1 MKEVKW
7 SLEFIIRKRSYTPLI
22 RIRIEGKGFWKRFLP
37 VPGRTFK
44 ITSFLL
50 WRLRLVCMWRLR
62 SWATDE
68 KSLDIY
74 FSLSELKQEYKF

>member
-1 MKEVKW
+1 MVIEIYHQKK
-7 SLEFIIRKRSYTPLI
+7 IIIIIIIIII

-37 VPGRTFK
+37 VPGKTFK
-44 ITSFLL
+44 ITSLLL

-74 FSLSELKQEYKF
+74 FSLSELKQECKF